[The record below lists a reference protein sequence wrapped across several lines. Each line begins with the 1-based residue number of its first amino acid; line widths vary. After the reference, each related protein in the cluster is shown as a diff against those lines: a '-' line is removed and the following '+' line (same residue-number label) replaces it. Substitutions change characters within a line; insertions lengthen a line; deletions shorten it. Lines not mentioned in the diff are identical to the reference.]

1 MKKRW
6 FQGLV
11 VGALLPFLVGCP
23 GSGTRTREGE
33 RAPTAASSQEKKEEV
48 KRAAKREWEPGV
60 HRLGP
65 GTIPGTSSVVVVHQ
79 SPLLFT
85 RQLTLEADGGGSAE
99 GLIGKLSGILEA
111 GGSNRNLLVR
121 LNVYGLSAPE
131 IEAFLAEWSKLFPSG
146 GAPVV
151 TALESPLPDAGE
163 KLAIDAI
170 AAVEANVDAVA
181 VKSMT
186 PEANPAGAA
195 DYSVTPTKSLV
206 FLSGRPE
213 KGETPDAARAAIE
226 GQLALAAELGCGPG
240 DVVQIRAFLAE
251 MEEAP
256 TVLDAIRSAFGEKPV
271 PPVSFAAWIASAP
284 VEIELI
290 ACRPQTA
297 GDDSQSEEAI
307 RFYNPADVKP
317 SPNFSRATIVTS
329 PTLIFTAGYLARS
342 EADGT
347 GQTRDVFSQL
357 TEALESF
364 GSDLRHGAKAH
375 YFVSDDDASKAVDVL
390 RKEYLDPGRPPA
402 ASKAKVHGL
411 GRSGRGVCIDWIAVP
426 GDP

>member
-6 FQGLV
+6 FQGIV
-11 VGALLPFLVGCP
+11 IGALFPLLVGCP
-23 GSGTRTREGE
+23 SSGTRTREGDQT
-33 RAPTAASSQEKKEEV
+33 PTAASPQQEEV

-60 HRLGP
+60 NRLGP
-65 GTIPGTSSVVVVHQ
+65 ATVPGTSSLVVVHQ
-79 SPLLFT
+79 RPLLFT
-85 RQLTLEADGGGSAE
+85 RQLNLEADGGGSAE
-99 GLIGKLSGILEA
+99 GLIGKLFGILEA
-111 GGSNRNLLVR
+111 GGSNRNQLVR
-121 LNVYGLSAPE
+121 LNVYGVSAAE
-131 IEAFLAEWSKLFPSG
+131 IEAFLAEWSKLFPAG

-151 TALESPLPDAGE
+151 TALESPLPDAKE
-163 KLAIDAI
+163 KLAIDAV

-181 VKSMT
+181 VKSMI
-186 PEANPAGAA
+186 PEGNPTGAA
-195 DYSVTPTKSLV
+195 DYSVTPTKGLV

-213 KGETPDAARAAIE
+213 KGETAGAARAAIE
-226 GQLALAAELGCGPG
+226 GQLALAAELGCEPG
-240 DVVQIRAFLAE
+240 DVVQIRVFLTE

-256 TVLDAIRSAFGEKPV
+256 TVLDAIRSALGEKPV
-271 PPVSFAAWIASAP
+271 PPVSFVAWIASAP
-284 VEIELI
+284 VEIELT
-290 ACRPQTA
+290 ACHPQMA
-297 GDDSQSEEAI
+297 GDDSPSEVAI

-317 SPNFSRATIVTS
+317 SPNFSRATIVNS

-342 EADGT
+342 DADGT

-357 TEALESF
+357 TEALESV

-411 GRSGRGVCIDWIAVP
+411 GRSGRGVCIDWISVP